1 MVWLILV
8 LMIFTLEGK
17 ETVTLEEL
25 RWKNRVVLYFPEKY
39 ENPQFE
45 LKQLEDKLDD
55 RKIIFLSIGA
65 QFSTNSKVSFDQNYL
80 KGLKEKF
87 SSSRGKSNWVL
98 IGLDGGVKLNG
109 EGTPDWDF
117 IIKKIDSMPMRQSEI
132 KRGG

>member
-8 LMIFTLEGK
+8 LMVFTLEGK
-17 ETVTLEEL
+17 ETMTLEEL

-80 KGLKEKF
+80 KGLK
-87 SSSRGKSNWVL
+87 
-98 IGLDGGVKLNG
+98 
-109 EGTPDWDF
+109 
-117 IIKKIDSMPMRQSEI
+117 
-132 KRGG
+132 

>member
-1 MVWLILV
+1 M
-8 LMIFTLEGK
+8 EGK

-109 EGTPDWDF
+109 EGTLDWDF

-132 KRGG
+132 RKTL